1 MHIARTAAVPVIF
14 YLVTLSGVFVVLPKA
29 LFADKHRSPV
39 TLYDEFQTNW
49 GLSNIR

>member
-14 YLVTLSGVFVVLPKA
+14 YLVTLSGVFVLLPEV

-39 TLYDEFQTNW
+39 TLYGDFETNW
-49 GLSNIR
+49 GLSNVK